1 MGNYLMV
8 TKDLIN
14 ELASM
19 GTDLNSKISF
29 ENYLMKSG
37 YTPLSARLFIKEQPV
52 EIIRLSKRNGQTVFR
67 NFADK
72 NDKGTLMDF
81 IRNRSVEEGHVC
93 PNEKAHTFMVAV
105 DTATEFLQKH
115 PGRIK
120 PKVLQE
126 MAKKVAT
133 YKI

>member
-1 MGNYLMV
+1 MGEYIMF
-8 TKDLIN
+8 TKELID
-14 ELASM
+14 ELAVQ

-37 YTPLSARLFIKEQPV
+37 YTPLSTRLFLKEEPL

-81 IRNRSVEEGHVC
+81 IRNRSMEDGRVC
-93 PNEKAHTFMVAV
+93 PNAKVHTFMAAV
-105 DTATEFLQKH
+105 ETATNFLQKH

-120 PKVLQE
+120 PRVLQE
-126 MAKKVAT
+126 LASKVVT